1 MINIIFK
8 IKKIYNKIL
17 SFFVLGFT
25 VKTEDDE

>member
-1 MINIIFK
+1 MINIILK
-8 IKKIYNKIL
+8 IKKLYNKMV